1 MIYLENFDKITR
13 EELEINNEE
22 LLNSYKNIDFDR
34 VNYFENDLIK
44 IKIKNRVDGI
54 DLYLKDLITIE
65 KLNDLYNKNS
75 PKLDSDGGYFS

>member
-34 VNYFENDLIK
+34 VNYFKNDLIK